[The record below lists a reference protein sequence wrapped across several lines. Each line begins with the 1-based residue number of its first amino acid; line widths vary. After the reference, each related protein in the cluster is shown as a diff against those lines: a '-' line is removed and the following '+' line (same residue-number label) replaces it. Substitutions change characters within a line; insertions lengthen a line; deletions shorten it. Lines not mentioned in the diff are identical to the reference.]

1 MEKVIRATISSGL
14 PALMATGALAMGII
28 ALLLT
33 PREEEPQIVVP
44 MIDVLIE
51 APGLSARQIER
62 QITTPVEKLLAQI
75 AGVEHVYSVTRSHS
89 ATVTLRYYV
98 GEDREDALLN
108 AYTKLYANQDQIP
121 PGVHRWLVKPVE
133 VDDVPILVLALWSD
147 RYDDF
152 DLRRFAA
159 EISTELKAIAQTN
172 RVEVVGGRPRQI
184 RLLLDQEAL
193 SARQTTA
200 LDVIEA
206 LGASNYLAPV
216 GTRIAADRI
225 TLIESGDFLNDSSE
239 LNALLVNVVDG
250 APVYL
255 NDVVRIEDG
264 PALPESYTWIDP
276 GPATGGASRPMVAIS
291 IAKQPGTNAVWVTGD
306 VMSRIEALKRDLLP
320 PDVHVEVLRDYGDTA
335 NEKVNNLTGSLA
347 IAMLTVVVFIGIFL
361 GPRAAMVVGL
371 AVPIC
376 YGVTL
381 ALDLMFG
388 YTINRVTLF
397 ALILSLGL
405 LVDDP
410 ITGVDNISRF
420 LREKTGD
427 RIDLVVGAMVEI
439 RSALL
444 MSTLTIILAF
454 TPLAFITG
462 MMGPY
467 MAPMA
472 FNVPVSVAMS
482 TVVAFL
488 VTPWLASVLLSREPP
503 QTDTRAGLYA
513 RIISPVLAR
522 PRNAKWVLGAVAA
535 LFIIAVALPAFRLV
549 PMKLLPFDN
558 KNEFQIIIDLPE
570 GSSLEQTAA
579 LASRVGHELRRIP
592 EVQTLAYFVGI
603 PSPMDFNGLVRHY
616 YQRQGPHLADI
627 RVTLADKDR
636 RVDQSHELVLRIR
649 ELLSPLQSEGIHIA
663 VVEVPPGPPVLATL
677 VGEIY
682 AAEVVDY
689 QVQRDAAT
697 LLANRLALE
706 PHVVDVDTT
715 NEVTQSVMRFVVDK
729 QKAALSGIATRDVA
743 QTLSAANAG
752 TVAGVL
758 NLPRETEPTL
768 IEVRLAADRRADLA
782 DLERLAVRGRTGIAK
797 ASNRLGLETAPQPL
811 VAVGEIGEFR
821 ARSSDLP
828 IYHKDLL
835 PVVYVTAEISGR
847 TPAEVIADVVAD
859 RDQSVAPR
867 DWQSRTFLRPGGT
880 QAWSLPAGTRVTFS
894 GEGEWKITLRVFRDM
909 GIAFAFALVAIFIVI
924 RIQVQS
930 ALVALIIMSA
940 IPLTFIGIMPG
951 FLGMNLV
958 YGQPVAGAP
967 NPVLFTA
974 TAMIGVIALAGIVVR
989 NSLILVEFIR
999 QRCLEGLGV
1008 RDAII
1013 DAGRVRMRPILL
1025 TAGTT
1030 LLGNIIIIL
1039 DPIFS
1044 GLALAIMFGIIAST
1058 LFTLIVVPATYYLI
1072 FNEDDA

>member
-1 MEKVIRATISSGL
+1 MRSGL
-14 PALMATGALAMGII
+14 PALIATGAIALGII

-44 MIDVLIE
+44 MVDVLID

-75 AGVEHVYSVTRSHS
+75 AGVEHVYSVTRSNS
-89 ATVTLRYYV
+89 AVVTLRYFV
-98 GEDREDALLN
+98 GQDREDALLN
-108 AYTKLYANQDQIP
+108 AYTKLYSNQDLIP
-121 PGVHRWLVKPVE
+121 PGVSRWLVKPIE
-133 VDDVPILVLALWSD
+133 VDDVPILVLGLWSE
-147 RYDDF
+147 RYDDY

-159 EISTELKAIAQTN
+159 EMSTELKAIAQTN
-172 RVEVVGGRPRQI
+172 RVDVVGGRPRQI
-184 RLLLDQEAL
+184 RLLMDQEAL

-200 LDVIEA
+200 LDLIEA
-206 LGASNYLAPV
+206 LQASNFLTPV
-216 GTRIAADRI
+216 GTQISRDRI
-225 TLIESGDFLNDSSE
+225 TLIESGDFLNAATE
-239 LNALLVNVVDG
+239 LKDLMVNVVDG
-250 APVYL
+250 APIYL
-255 NDVVRIEDG
+255 SDVVTIEDG
-264 PALPESYTWIDP
+264 PALPVAYTWIDP
-276 GPATGGASRPMVAIS
+276 LTTNDDGTRHRAGLPMVAIS
-291 IAKQPGTNAVWVTGD
+291 IAKQPGTNAVWVTQD
-306 VMSRIEALKRDLLP
+306 VMSRIEELSRELLP
-320 PDVHVEVLRDYGDTA
+320 PEVHIEVLRDYGETA
-335 NEKVNNLTGSLA
+335 DEKVNNLTGSLG
-347 IAMLTVVVFIGIFL
+347 IAMLTVIVFIGLFL
-361 GPRAAMVVGL
+361 GPRAAIVVGL

-381 ALDLMFG
+381 GLDLLFG

-427 RIDLVVGAMVEI
+427 RVDLVVAAMVEI

-454 TPLAFITG
+454 LPLAFITG

-488 VTPWLASVLLSREPP
+488 VTPWLARALLQQGEPEK
-503 QTDTRAGLYA
+503 TSSGGLYA
-513 RIISPVLAR
+513 RMIEPVLAR
-522 PRNAKWVLGAVAA
+522 RRNAKWVLWTVLA
-535 LFIIAVALPAFRLV
+535 LFLIAIAMPAFRMV

-558 KNEFQIIIDLPE
+558 KNELQIVIDMPE
-570 GSSLEQTAA
+570 GSSLERTAS
-579 LASRVGHELRRIP
+579 LASRVGQELRRVP
-592 EVQTLAYFVGI
+592 EVRTLAYFVGV

-616 YQRQGPHLADI
+616 YQRNAPHLADI

-636 RVDQSHELVLRIR
+636 RADQSHELVLRIR
-649 ELLSPLQSEGIHIA
+649 ELLAPLGSDGVHIR

-677 VGEIY
+677 VAEIY
-682 AAEVVDY
+682 AEEVIDY
-689 QVQRDAAT
+689 QVQRDAARQ
-697 LLANRLALE
+697 LSARLALE
-706 PHVVDVDTT
+706 PHVIDVDAT
-715 NEVTQSVMRFVVDK
+715 NEVPQPVMRFVVDK
-729 QKAALSGIATRDVA
+729 QKAALSGIATRDIA
-743 QTLSAANAG
+743 LTLAAANAG
-752 TVAGVL
+752 ASAGEL
-758 NLPRETEPTL
+758 NLPLETEPTQ
-768 IEVRLAADRRADLA
+768 IEIRLAADRRADLA
-782 DLERLAVRGRTGIAK
+782 DLKRLAVRGRTGIAK
-797 ASNRLGLETAPQPL
+797 TSQRLGLETAPQPL
-811 VAVGEIGEFR
+811 VSLGELGEFQ
-821 ARSSDLP
+821 ALSSDLP
-828 IYHKDLL
+828 IYHKDLH
-835 PVVYVTAEISGR
+835 PVTYVTAEISGR

-859 RDQSVAPR
+859 RDESITPR
-867 DWQSRTFLRPGGT
+867 DWSSRTYLHPGGT
-880 QAWSLPAGTRVTFS
+880 KGWSLPPGTEVTFS

-909 GIAFAFALVAIFIVI
+909 GIAFAFALVAIFVVI
-924 RIQVQS
+924 KIQVES

-951 FLGMNLV
+951 FLGMNLL

-999 QRCLEGLGV
+999 QRCREGMAV
-1008 RDAII
+1008 RDAIV
-1013 DAGRVRMRPILL
+1013 DAGHVRMRPILL

-1030 LLGNIIIIL
+1030 LLGNIIITL

-1072 FNEDDA
+1072 FCEDES